1 MFTLP
6 SVNCICFY
14 HSIKLSHVSVILA
27 ERQLQENPTEFTLL
41 SLGWLCRFAKFYQ
54 WKTEE

>member
-6 SVNCICFY
+6 PVNCICFY
-14 HSIKLSHVSVILA
+14 HSIKLSHVSVTLA

-41 SLGWLCRFAKFYQ
+41 SLGWLCRFDKFYQ
-54 WKTEE
+54 